1 MYDASIR
8 CVNRRTTLSAEADDL
23 TVLEGE
29 ARRRG
34 VSLAQ
39 VLRETVAEKAAAVR
53 RSKRPRFGLVRS
65 GDGGL
70 ADLSWQDEDAPY
82 RNEPLEG

>member
-1 MYDASIR
+1 MR
-8 CVNRRTTLSAEADDL
+8 RRTTLSAEIDDL
-23 TVLEGE
+23 AVLEGE

-34 VSLAQ
+34 VALTQ
-39 VLRETVAEKAAAVR
+39 VLRELVAEGAAMVR
-53 RSKRPRFGLVRS
+53 RTRQPRFGLVGS

-82 RNEPLEG
+82 RDQPPVS

>member
-1 MYDASIR
+1 MI
-8 CVNRRTTLSAEADDL
+8 RRTTLAAETDDL
-23 TVLEGE
+23 DLLEAE

-39 VLRETVAEKAAAVR
+39 VLRELVAQRSAELR
-53 RSKRPRFGLVRS
+53 RARQPRFGLVRS

-70 ADLSWQDEDAPY
+70 ADLSWQDEEAPY
-82 RNEPLEG
+82 GDDPLAS